1 MAVFPSIVPTVR
13 SGAMGEFATKQF
25 QQIAGNVTTRI
36 YAKYAYNIPLILE
49 FGGEAGI
56 PDAQAALIY
65 QAWLDS
71 SADRIPV
78 TLSSPLLAGMSPE
91 LQARIPSGMQF
102 HFSDEEPAMVDTVPG
117 RKLVRLRLQGRYA
130 SRHVA

>member
-1 MAVFPSIVPTVR
+1 MTAFPSITPTVR
-13 SGAMGEFATKQF
+13 SGGTGEYAVKTFP
-25 QQIAGNVTTRI
+25 QIAGNVTKRI
-36 YAKYAYNIPLILE
+36 YARYANKIPLILE
-49 FGGEAGI
+49 FGGEGGI

-78 TLSSPLLAGMSPE
+78 AISSPLLAGMDPA

-102 HFSDEEPAMVDTVPG
+102 FFSDEEPSMVDTVPG
-117 RKLVRLRLQGRYA
+117 RKLVRLRLEGRFA
-130 SRHVA
+130 ARHVA